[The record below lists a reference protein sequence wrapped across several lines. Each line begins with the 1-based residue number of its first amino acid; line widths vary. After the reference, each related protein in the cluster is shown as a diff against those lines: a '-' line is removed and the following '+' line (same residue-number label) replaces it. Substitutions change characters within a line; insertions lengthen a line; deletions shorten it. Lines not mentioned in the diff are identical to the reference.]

1 MPLMSMCHSLT
12 HGVAY
17 SGGGKLRRQRE
28 KTESSDTESGMKCF
42 LPLLTE
48 MLSGIFS
55 GNFTQMHV

>member
-17 SGGGKLRRQRE
+17 SGGGKLRRQRVRE
-28 KTESSDTESGMKCF
+28 KTKSSDTESGMKCF

-48 MLSGIFS
+48 KLSVIFS
-55 GNFTQMHV
+55 GNLT